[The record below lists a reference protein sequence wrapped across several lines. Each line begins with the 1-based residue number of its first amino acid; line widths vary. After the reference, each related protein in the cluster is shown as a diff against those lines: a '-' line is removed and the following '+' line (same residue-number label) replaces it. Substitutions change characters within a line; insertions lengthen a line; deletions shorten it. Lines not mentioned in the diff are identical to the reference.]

1 MSQAPLP
8 VPQGQLLEV
17 TPSELELK
25 MLLRDIQWNEQ
36 ARTLLRQIRSAEDA
50 QALSE
55 RFELEVNKL
64 QDELQ
69 LEKIELERKV
79 TAERQLLY
87 ERMRHRAREEWELR
101 IRAEETVKVLK
112 KQHEDLN
119 LRR

>member
-1 MSQAPLP
+1 MSQVSPST
-8 VPQGQLLEV
+8 PQGQLLDI

-25 MLLRDIQWNEQ
+25 LLLRDIECAENI
-36 ARTLLRQIRSAEDA
+36 RTLLRHIQSAEDA

-55 RFELEVNKL
+55 QFELEVNKL

-69 LEKIELERKV
+69 LEKIELERKI

-87 ERMRHRAREEWELR
+87 DRMRQRARVEWELR
-101 IRAEETVKVLK
+101 IRAEETVEVLK

-119 LRR
+119 LR

>member
-1 MSQAPLP
+1 MSQVSPST
-8 VPQGQLLEV
+8 PQGQLLDI

-25 MLLRDIQWNEQ
+25 LLLRDIHWAETI
-36 ARTLLRQIRSAEDA
+36 RILLRQIRSTEDA
-50 QALSE
+50 QAQSE
-55 RFELEVNKL
+55 PFELEVNKL

-79 TAERQLLY
+79 TAELQLLY
-87 ERMRHRAREEWELR
+87 ERMRQRARVERELR